1 MYKRQV
7 RSGRLSGEKKKIDRR
22 TKNMSVSILTLKPS
36 QFISP
41 TQNQVNFGPNI
52 EIKSISMP
60 TLKTSQF
67 SMSPDTK
74 TKQIS
79 IQTLNQVI
87 FDPHT
92 KNKQIMIPT
101 LKSSRIRPP
110 TLKSSLFRPPTQQ

>member
-1 MYKRQV
+1 
-7 RSGRLSGEKKKIDRR
+7 
-22 TKNMSVSILTLKPS
+22 MSISVLTLKPNR
-36 QFISP
+36 FLSP
-41 TQNQVNFGPNI
+41 TQNQVNFDPNT
-52 EIKSISMP
+52 EVKSISIP
-60 TLKTSQF
+60 TLKTRQF
-67 SMSPDTK
+67 YMPHDTK
-74 TKQIS
+74 TKLIF